1 MKLKFSFPEFCWH
14 VSFQVARG
22 RLKGNF
28 IVHNFAS
35 NITFLPT
42 SDHFWLEPL
51 FSSFSF
57 QFPYGTC
64 YIHFSVKIS
73 WYYFI
78 WREINSEKFDEADLL
93 IRLSI
98 FSGALNLFLL
108 FLLLSRFNLKPQS
121 THKNHRIEE
130 DEEMV

>member
-1 MKLKFSFPEFCWH
+1 MTQPRQTKKKEWNLNSLSP
-14 VSFQVARG
+14 
-22 RLKGNF
+22 NF
-28 IVHNFAS
+28 ADMCRFRWFAS

-98 FSGALNLFLL
+98 FSGSLNLFFLL
-108 FLLLSRFNLKPQS
+108 FLLLFRFNLKPQS
-121 THKNHRIEE
+121 THKNRRIEE